1 MLKLLYKPTGNIFTL
16 PDAEGLRIKREDR
29 GNDYE
34 ILDCGNLPPLVKDVL
49 NQYEVKA
56 IEEERQEALEAEK
69 KEFEDAK
76 EDKDEVKVNP
86 NHKKFEIKEDYSNMT
101 RAELA
106 ILAEKVTG
114 KYVDPTKTRKD
125 KIIAIIEGKQ
135 V

>member
-16 PDAEGLRIKREDR
+16 PDAEALKIKREDR
-29 GNDYE
+29 GNNYE
-34 ILDCGNLPPLVKDVL
+34 ILDCGNLPPLVEDVL
-49 NQYEVKA
+49 SQDEVKA

-106 ILAEKVTG
+106 ILAEKITG

-125 KIIAIIEGKQ
+125 KIIAIIEGK
-135 V
+135 